1 MLPCSSLFIRSTAW
15 LYLGS
20 NNLTG
25 TIATE
30 IALMTNLSE
39 SSIACCNDCCH
50 VFFVACC
57 FKLLLCFFLLSSHA
71 CITFFQSTDDLYLY
85 NNSLTGTIPSQI
97 ELLTSL
103 SKCRPSVVCICVVFD
118 HGSSHSNS

>member
-1 MLPCSSLFIRSTAW
+1 MLFDWLFCNDCVMSCGVSLLSYYTAW

-39 SSIACCNDCCH
+39 SSIACCH
-50 VFFVACC
+50 LFFVACC
-57 FKLLLCFFLLSSHA
+57 HLFFVACCLLIVVVFLLSSLSCCVHN
-71 CITFFQSTDDLYLY
+71 IFFPIY
-85 NNSLTGTIPSQI
+85 
-97 ELLTSL
+97 
-103 SKCRPSVVCICVVFD
+103 R
-118 HGSSHSNS
+118 

>member
-1 MLPCSSLFIRSTAW
+1 MFAFIVP
-15 LYLGS
+15 
-20 NNLTG
+20 
-25 TIATE
+25 
-30 IALMTNLSE
+30 LM
-39 SSIACCNDCCH
+39 
-50 VFFVACC
+50 
-57 FKLLLCFFLLSSHA
+57 HA